1 MEKKARRNGG
11 GMAFQGKSEKAS
23 FQKAVDLRNPGQPRT
38 EMSVRNCE
46 CVKRQCP

>member
-1 MEKKARRNGG
+1 MKKKARRNGG

-23 FQKAVDLRNPGQPRT
+23 FQKFVDLRNPGQPRT

-46 CVKRQCP
+46 SV